1 MSSESLSGYIYE
13 VFGGPTLEKDAQV
26 VFVREDLESLH
37 ESLVQFPE
45 ESIKVLFASELTGL
59 NLDFFDYVIGWETS
73 VVSDRYFR
81 LPPAIRERWFFDN
94 PLPIETL
101 PMGER
106 RFCNYIYSNPKAH
119 PFRDEFF
126 QALNSKMA
134 VDSLGKHLNN
144 SPIPES
150 IQKTNLHWGHQKILL
165 QSRYKFSL
173 AFENGIY
180 DGYTTEKLI
189 TASLAGSI
197 PIYWGNP
204 HVSLDFN
211 PKRFVSLHDFV
222 SAEKAIEFIIELS
235 NDENRLREM
244 VAQPLLT
251 EDQSSELVANEAK
264 LLDFLRK
271 IKASASSGQSS
282 RPRGTTAA
290 ESKRLFLEMYKYR
303 NRVRVIKSILGRHF
317 RR

>member
-1 MSSESLSGYIYE
+1 M
-13 VFGGPTLEKDAQV
+13 
-26 VFVREDLESLH
+26 REDLESLH
-37 ESLVQFPE
+37 EALEEFPD
-45 ESIKVLFASELTGL
+45 ESIRVLFASELTGL

-73 VVSDRYFR
+73 VVSDRYLR

-94 PLPIETL
+94 PMSIDTI
-101 PMGER
+101 PMRER
-106 RFCNYIYSNPKAH
+106 RFCNFIYSNPKAH

-126 QALNSKMA
+126 HALNSKIG

-144 SPIPES
+144 LPIPENVREA
-150 IQKTNLHWGHQKILL
+150 KLHWGHEKILL

-173 AFENGIY
+173 AFENGTY

-204 HVSLDFN
+204 RVALDFN

-222 SAEKAIEFIIELS
+222 SPERAIEFIIELS
-235 NDENRLREM
+235 NDEDQLREM
-244 VAQPLLT
+244 AAQPLIT
-251 EDQSSELVANEAK
+251 DDQSRELVANEAR
-264 LLDFLRK
+264 LLDFLQM
-271 IKASASSGQSS
+271 IKSSASSGQSF
-282 RPRGTTAA
+282 RPRGTTAS
-290 ESKRLFLEMYKYR
+290 ESKRLFLEMYKYL
-303 NRVRVIKSILGRHF
+303 NRIRVIKSILGRHY